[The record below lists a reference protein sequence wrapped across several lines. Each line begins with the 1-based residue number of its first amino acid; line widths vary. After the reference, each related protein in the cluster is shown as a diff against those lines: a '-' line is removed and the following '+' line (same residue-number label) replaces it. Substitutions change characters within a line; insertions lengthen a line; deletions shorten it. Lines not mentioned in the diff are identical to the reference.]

1 MLGGFRFDIIL
12 LQLHRLDSEEL
23 TAILSP
29 SIKEG
34 AMYPYTQN
42 VGSLVGVIK
51 AIGSHGIPDKFS
63 TRELP
68 IWGYK
73 SSNDRSII
81 GVLKHI
87 GFIDQSG
94 TPQQLWRDARTNP
107 ALAAAKGTRAGYA
120 ELFKTFPDAHRKDAE
135 ALTNFFKAKTSVGD
149 AAIKQMVATFR
160 ALAQFGEF
168 DGIDAASPESVEP
181 TSAAP
186 SNAASSN
193 ATSAVSR
200 QISGAG
206 GMTIN
211 LNVELVVPTDATGDV
226 YDKFFAAMK
235 KHLLD
240 GGK

>member
-1 MLGGFRFDIIL
+1 
-12 LQLHRLDSEEL
+12 
-23 TAILSP
+23 
-29 SIKEG
+29 
-34 AMYPYTQN
+34 MYPYTQN
-42 VGSLVGVIK
+42 VGSLIAVIK
-51 AIGSHGIPDKFS
+51 AIGSHGVPDKF
-63 TRELP
+63 TTKELP
-68 IWGYK
+68 VWGYK
-73 SSNDRSII
+73 SSNDRSIV

-87 GFIDQSG
+87 GFIDPSG

-107 ALAAAKGTRAGYA
+107 ELAAAKGTKAGYA

-149 AAIKQMVATFR
+149 SAIKLMVATFR
-160 ALAQFGEF
+160 ALAQFGDF
-168 DGIDAASPESVEP
+168 DGTDDNSPDSTE
-181 TSAAP
+181 A
-186 SNAASSN
+186 NAAAASN
-193 ATSAVSR
+193 ATSAVSKK
-200 QISGAG
+200 ISGSG

>member
-1 MLGGFRFDIIL
+1 
-12 LQLHRLDSEEL
+12 
-23 TAILSP
+23 
-29 SIKEG
+29 
-34 AMYPYTQN
+34 MYPYTQN
-42 VGSLVGVIK
+42 VGSLIGVIK
-51 AIGSHGIPDKFS
+51 AIGSHGVPDKF
-63 TRELP
+63 TTKELP
-68 IWGYK
+68 VWGYK
-73 SSNDRSII
+73 SSNDRSIVS
-81 GVLKHI
+81 VLKHI

-107 ALAAAKGTRAGYA
+107 AVATAKGTKTGYA

-149 AAIKQMVATFR
+149 LVIKQMVATFR

-168 DGIDAASPESVEP
+168 DGIEDAVTDGPEATPAAAS
-181 TSAAP
+181 A
-186 SNAASSN
+186 

-200 QISGAG
+200 QILGAG

-211 LNVELVVPTDATGDV
+211 LNVELVVPTDATGEV